1 MDRED
6 LVKAVMAKEAV
17 GEVAT
22 ETTEVKTISEPTLEE
37 TNEQKEQPSVEQEA
51 TQKADVEKKT
61 ALQKRLD
68 KLTREKFEAIERA
81 NELQRLLE
89 EKSKPVV
96 EKPTSL
102 EVDDET
108 NAFLD
113 AFINERVE
121 KKIAERESLTQQQK
135 AQLEQQQIASKF
147 EEKLMNSLAN
157 EFSEDTGEFS
167 DKAKEMILTI
177 SDKFNKDPK
186 WVLAAIDAYGIEN
199 AYNILTLSDLPTK
212 EIQKKDSIDK
222 LLDKERLMKSAKSDS
237 SNVTQRVE
245 KKAGESPMNYLKRV
259 MMSAA
264 DKIQ

>member
-1 MDRED
+1 MNREE
-6 LVKAVMAKEAV
+6 LVKAVLEKEAV
-17 GEVAT
+17 A
-22 ETTEVKTISEPTLEE
+22 EVKTEVAEEQKATPTLEV
-37 TNEQKEQPSVEQEA
+37 TNEQNEQPSVEQEA

-81 NELQRLLE
+81 NELQKLLE
-89 EKSKPVV
+89 AQSKPKQD
-96 EKPTSL
+96 EPKSSL
-102 EVDDET
+102 EIDDET

-121 KKIAERESLTQQQK
+121 KKIAERESLTKQQQE
-135 AQLEQQQIASKF
+135 QLEQQQIASKF
-147 EEKLMNSLAN
+147 EEKLMVSLAN
-157 EFSEDTGEFS
+157 EFSEDTGEFT

-177 SDKFNKDPK
+177 SDKFQKDPK
-186 WVLAAIDAYGIEN
+186 WVLAAIDAYGIES

-264 DKIQ
+264 DKI